1 MNVLKDEKKDTKQG
15 KLSES
20 SDINLHRLKLS
31 LPDEAAANVGELKST
46 RKAQA
51 FANSPVGY
59 TLSHLLDVN
68 QHGCS
73 QQSTPV
79 SSRLDDSLDIT
90 IYWADKGGLK
100 ISLVGGKLATAS
112 SLLFLLS
119 DHLDIDA
126 DIFKQVCALWMVSDL
141 LEVQLKPHHN
151 PYEIRKNWIQFL
163 QRFTNAESSESIAD
177 EPLLVLKRNV
187 QLSVGRERELEED
200 YTNEVLTEILYR
212 SAKQEVLS
220 GRYICD
226 IDLSIKLATL
236 QMAIELEP
244 NEDLELDLFG
254 AAFFRGYIERPVGGP
269 LKEIKKMILSVT
281 LPDIPVLVG
290 ISCGYITLAD
300 EAKQEVLLIQRL
312 HDCDCRYIDDRFE
325 VAISATV
332 LSDCPCF
339 LLTFPDAS
347 FLTDPNSETEV
358 LKFPEKIKMLQV
370 FSKQAIMIE
379 ALINSLSKLL
389 ERNGDGIM
397 LNVKY
402 NDCQK
407 MAIVQGELLDLE
419 GTVSSNNSS
428 NDKSAYVTN
437 ISVNEHNLQQ
447 NYGLEF
453 IDSRSPSSS
462 TSSHTDEQTKG
473 NGSGSRSVTDV
484 YNLPSP
490 FMSNVD
496 KLCLA
501 TLDADGHCLEA
512 QGSLRVL
519 LKVM

>member
-20 SDINLHRLKLS
+20 SDINLLRLKLS

-281 LPDIPVLVG
+281 LPDIPVLF
-290 ISCGYITLAD
+290 TLNTD
-300 EAKQEVLLIQRL
+300 
-312 HDCDCRYIDDRFE
+312 YRFE